1 MKLVIGNKN
10 YSSWSLRPWLA
21 LRMAGI
27 PFEEQR
33 IPLDQ
38 PDSKARML
46 AASSAGRVPVL
57 IDGSLTI
64 WDSLAICEYL
74 AERFPEARLWPADA
88 AQRARARAIS
98 AEMHS
103 GFAALRSAMPMN
115 CRSRHPGRGHTADA
129 LADVA
134 RISALWDDA
143 LAASGG
149 PFLFSHFTIAD
160 AMYAPVTSRFVTY
173 AIALPPACAAY
184 VAQLQSLPAM
194 IEWNAAAAAE
204 TEWVVADE
212 PYSEPPSAP

>member
-27 PFEEQR
+27 PFVEQR

-46 AASSAGRVPVL
+46 AASPAGRVPVL

-74 AERFPEARLWPADA
+74 AERFPDARLWPADA

-115 CRSRHPGRGHTADA
+115 CRSRHPGRGRTADA
-129 LADVA
+129 LADIA

-149 PFLFSHFTIAD
+149 PFLFGHFTIAD

-173 AIALPPACAAY
+173 AVSLPPACAAY

-194 IEWNAAAAAE
+194 VEWNAAATAE
-204 TEWVVADE
+204 TEWVAADE
-212 PYSEPPSAP
+212 PYSDPPSVP

>member
-21 LRMAGI
+21 LRVAGI
-27 PFEEQR
+27 AFAEQR

-46 AASSAGRVPVL
+46 IESPAGKVPVL
-57 IDGSLTI
+57 VVGDLVI

-74 AERFPEARLWPADA
+74 AERYPDARLWPLDP

-103 GFAALRSAMPMN
+103 GFAGLRSAMPMN
-115 CRSRHPGRGHTADA
+115 CRGRHPDSGRTAAA
-129 LADVA
+129 LADIE
-134 RISALWDDA
+134 RISALWSDA

-149 PFLFSHFTIAD
+149 PFLFGHFTIAD
-160 AMYAPVTSRFVTY
+160 AMYAPVAARFVTY
-173 AIALPPACAAY
+173 AVALPPACAAY
-184 VAQLQSLPAM
+184 VARLQALPAM
-194 IEWNAAAAAE
+194 VEWNAAAATE
-204 TEWVVADE
+204 TEWVAADE
-212 PYSEPPSAP
+212 PYSDPPAAP